1 MRKHAIIR
9 ALVLLASLW
18 AVAANG
24 DLIWPH

>member
-1 MRKHAIIR
+1 MRKHAIVR
-9 ALVLLASLW
+9 ALALLASLW